1 MKLGNLMTGTM
12 GVGLV
17 LLVSGCEV
25 ARSARDDLLR
35 LTNPT
40 PAPQQARRT
49 ATGPSTA
56 AKPQPTATVRGTG
69 AVQASAAASP
79 TDGDTATATAST
91 APDSPPLA
99 LTGKTETEL
108 RALLGAPTSE
118 ETYPPGKQWRYRD
131 GKCTLDIQLYPNVE
145 TKQFGTLAYKVKS
158 DDNSVEGNRLC
169 LAQLQS
175 RVQTQRKRRRKAHS
189 SSLRRG

>member
-1 MKLGNLMTGTM
+1 MKLGKLMTGT
-12 GVGLV
+12 VGAALAMF
-17 LLVSGCEV
+17 VSGCEV

-40 PAPQQARRT
+40 PAPQQARR
-49 ATGPSTA
+49 AAPGPSA
-56 AKPQPTATVRGTG
+56 AKPQQSAATVRGTG

-79 TDGDTATATAST
+79 TDGDTPTATAS
-91 APDSPPLA
+91 AAADGPPLP
-99 LTGKTETEL
+99 LTGKSEAEL

-118 ETYPPGKQWRYRD
+118 ETHPPGKQWRYRD

>member
-12 GVGLV
+12 GLGLV

-40 PAPQQARRT
+40 PAPQQARRA
-49 ATGPSTA
+49 ATGPSTT
-56 AKPQPTATVRGTG
+56 AKTPPAATVRGTASG
-69 AVQASAAASP
+69 AIQASAAASP
-79 TDGDTATATAST
+79 TDGDTATAP
-91 APDSPPLA
+91 PDSPQLA

-118 ETYPPGKQWRYRD
+118 ETHPPGKQWRYRD
-131 GKCTLDIQLYPNVE
+131 GKCTLDIQLYPDVE

>member
-1 MKLGNLMTGTM
+1 MNLGNLMTGTV
-12 GVGLV
+12 GVGLA
-17 LLVSGCEV
+17 LLLPGCEV

-40 PAPQQARRT
+40 PSSQQAPRV
-49 ATGPSTA
+49 ATGPSTT

-79 TDGDTATATAST
+79 TDGDTASATASATT
-91 APDSPPLA
+91 APPSIA

-118 ETYPPGKQWRYRD
+118 ETHPPGKQWRYRD
-131 GKCTLDIQLYPNVE
+131 GKCTLDIQLYPDVE

-175 RVQTQRKRRRKAHS
+175 RVQTQRKRRRKANS